1 MVESWPDGCHGYV
14 GAAGIVSDLPGSG
27 LGRLRQQHGG
37 TDSDRHGAERKCVV
51 ERVSGVGSSRRCSP
65 FLATGEVSG
74 TLASDWA
81 GDSDLTL
88 KSSQRNVGGAIVG
101 DPDPSTTFSAG
112 SKTGGAAQFG
122 PQSFSAEAWFKTTT
136 RSGGK
141 IIGFGSVNTNNSSSS
156 DRHVYMSNSGQLSF
170 GANANGFR
178 TVTSPTSYND
188 GKWHHVVGVLGSTG
202 MRLYV
207 DGGQVAERVGH
218 RSG

>member
-1 MVESWPDGCHGYV
+1 MPSGSASSSGYQELVARDGAVHFW
-14 GAAGIVSDLPGSG
+14 
-27 LGRLRQQHGG
+27 RL
-37 TDSDRHGAERKCVV
+37 
-51 ERVSGVGSSRRCSP
+51 
-65 FLATGEVSG
+65 GEVSG

-170 GANANGFR
+170 GANANGLPYGDQSDVVQR
-178 TVTSPTSYND
+178 RKVASRCRCPGVHRDATVCRR
-188 GKWHHVVGVLGSTG
+188 W
-202 MRLYV
+202 R
-207 DGGQVAERVGH
+207 R
-218 RSG
+218 